1 MNYCNFVKVIIVWF
15 IKDKNLLIWW
25 ENYEKNDVDVG
36 EILINWNCRN
46 LNDVWY
52 NIVLLNYV

>member
-52 NIVLLNYV
+52 NMYY